1 MSYIIV
7 HVEDE
12 RDLESMEVLPDSK
25 GKGVQQFDSKIE
37 ASEFLMKLGMSADL
51 WFNKDIH
58 IVRLQ

>member
-7 HVEDE
+7 HVEDAK
-12 RDLESMEVLPDSK
+12 DLKSMEILPDSE
-25 GKGVQQFDSKIE
+25 GKGVQHFNSKME

>member
-12 RDLESMEVLPDSK
+12 KDLESMEVLPDSK

-51 WFNKDIH
+51 WYNKDIH

>member
-7 HVEDE
+7 HVEDVK
-12 RDLESMEVLPDSK
+12 DLESMEILPDSE
-25 GKGVQQFDSKIE
+25 GKGVQHFNSKME
-37 ASEFLMKLGMSADL
+37 ASEFLMKLGMNADL

>member
-12 RDLESMEVLPDSK
+12 KDLESMEVLPDSK

-37 ASEFLMKLGMSADL
+37 ASEFLMKIGMGTDL
-51 WFNKDIH
+51 WFNRDIH
-58 IVRLQ
+58 IVRIH

>member
-25 GKGVQQFDSKIE
+25 GKGMQQFDSKME

>member
-7 HVEDE
+7 HVEEE
-12 RDLESMEVLPDSK
+12 RDLRSMEVLPDSK
-25 GKGVQQFDSKIE
+25 GKGVQQFDSKME